1 MPPPADSPWSA
12 PSVVAGF
19 ASSSPN
25 QVLMRFAAGEL
36 GRRSAA
42 RSGTPRALDLG
53 CGAGRNAVPL
63 ANLGWEIVGLDNSL
77 AMLSAAERRA
87 GELAAGSRLR
97 LAAAEMDGIPLADA
111 SCDFVIAHGIWNL
124 ARSAAEFRR
133 AVAEAARV
141 AAPGA
146 ALFVFTFSRNTFPE
160 GVAPVVGEPFVFTQF
175 SGQPQCFLSAA
186 QLLDEL
192 AAAGFSPDPAVPLTE
207 YNRPLAGGRPVAGAA
222 SPPSRPV
229 IYEAAFRRQD

>member
-19 ASSSPN
+19 AGSAPN

-133 AVAEAARV
+133 AVREAARV

-146 ALFVFTFSRNTFPE
+146 PLFVFTFSRHTVPA
-160 GVAPVVGEPFVFTQF
+160 GVAPVAGEPFVFTEF
-175 SGQPQCFLSAA
+175 SGRPQCFLTAE
-186 QLLDEL
+186 QLLAEL
-192 AAAGFSPDPAVPLTE
+192 GDAGFAPEPAVPLTE
-207 YNRPLAGGRPVAGAA
+207 YNRPAPGSRPVAAA
-222 SPPSRPV
+222 PATPSRPV
-229 IYEAAFRRQD
+229 IYEAAFRRRG